1 MPNHFSQFAARC
13 ISGKILPFAA
23 SAALGCI
30 AASAQV
36 MQPAGTFQGNAPMQ
50 PPAARMNRNQPPAT
64 VPVRASAPVPST
76 AMAPPAPTAAPSL
89 FDQPAQAA
97 KVELNAGKLAVTANN
112 SSLQEI
118 LKQVTASTGM
128 NVDGLNRDQRIFG
141 TYGPGDPHEVL
152 GELLDGTGYNVLMF
166 GQTDAGTPRQ
176 ITLSQ
181 RTANVPGAVRPNT
194 PQNQDDDTTADDDQS
209 QQQPAYQPPPPQPD
223 QNAPPVNNNSQ
234 QGGVRTPQQMLQQ
247 LQQLRQQQQ
256 QQQQSQTPQ

>member
-1 MPNHFSQFAARC
+1 MRNHFLQFGPRC
-13 ISGKILPFAA
+13 ISGNILLFAA
-23 SAALGCI
+23 SAALCCI
-30 AASAQV
+30 AVPAQV
-36 MQPAGTFQGNAPMQ
+36 MQPSGTFQGNAPTQ
-50 PPAARMNRNQPPAT
+50 PPAARMNRNQPPSA
-64 VPVRASAPVPST
+64 VPVKASVPATSL
-76 AMAPPAPTAAPSL
+76 PPAAPAAPATAPSL

-97 KVELNAGKLAVTANN
+97 KVDLNSGKLAITANN

-128 NVDGLNRDQRIFG
+128 AVDGLSRDQRIFG

-166 GQTDAGTPRQ
+166 GQTAAGTPRQ

-181 RTANVPGAVRPNT
+181 RTANVPGTVRPST
-194 PQNQDDDTTADDDQS
+194 PQSQDDDATSDDDQS
-209 QQQPAYQPPPPQPD
+209 QQPAAYQPPPQPD
-223 QNAPPVNNNSQ
+223 QNTPPVNNNSQ

-256 QQQQSQTPQ
+256 QQQAPQ

>member
-1 MPNHFSQFAARC
+1 MRNRFSQFAPRN
-13 ISGKILPFAA
+13 ISGSILLFAA
-23 SAALGCI
+23 SAALCCI
-30 AASAQV
+30 ATPAQV
-36 MQPAGTFQGNAPMQ
+36 MQPAGTFQGNAPIQ
-50 PPAARMNRNQPPAT
+50 PPAARMNRNQPPVAA
-64 VPVRASAPVPST
+64 PVRASAPVPPASVT
-76 AMAPPAPTAAPSL
+76 PSAPAVAPSL

-97 KVELNAGKLAVTANN
+97 KVDLNAGKLAVTANN

-128 NVDGLNRDQRIFG
+128 TVDGLNRDQRIFG

-166 GQTDAGTPRQ
+166 GQTEAGTPRQ

-181 RTANVPGAVRPNT
+181 RTANVPGATRPNA
-194 PQNQDDDTTADDDQS
+194 PQNQDDDATADDDQS
-209 QQQPAYQPPPPQPD
+209 QQQPAYQPPPAQPD
-223 QNAPPVNNNSQ
+223 PNAPPVNNNSQ

-256 QQQQSQTPQ
+256 QQQPQAPQ